1 MQLAVTCPSVI
12 EYRRFWTPEVN
23 AERVEEVCL
32 QRAAIGAIT
41 IEGRLAQA
49 PQVFDNLTELVVL
62 TNRRTQDPES
72 GEWSNSDTTRYTVK
86 TFKTLAT
93 RARDLESGEKV
104 IVAGSIVTETWTDQ
118 TTQEARYKQV
128 LLADAVGRSV

>member
-1 MQLAVTCPSVI
+1 MFTS
-12 EYRRFWTPEVN
+12 T
-23 AERVEEVCL
+23 
-32 QRAAIGAIT
+32 IT
-41 IEGRLAQA
+41 IEGRLAQD
-49 PQVFDNLTELVVL
+49 PQVFDNLIELVVL
-62 TNRRTQDPES
+62 TNRRTQDSES

>member
-1 MQLAVTCPSVI
+1 MFTS
-12 EYRRFWTPEVN
+12 T
-23 AERVEEVCL
+23 
-32 QRAAIGAIT
+32 IT

-62 TNRRTQDPES
+62 TNRRTQDSES
-72 GEWSNSDTTRYTVK
+72 GEWSNSDTTRYVVK

-93 RARDLESGEKV
+93 RTRDLESGDKV

-118 TTQEARYKQV
+118 TTHEPRHKQV

>member
-118 TTQEARYKQV
+118 TTQEPRHKQV
-128 LLADAVGRSV
+128 LLADAIGRSV

>member
-1 MQLAVTCPSVI
+1 MFTSTV
-12 EYRRFWTPEVN
+12 
-23 AERVEEVCL
+23 
-32 QRAAIGAIT
+32 T

-62 TNRRTQDPES
+62 TNRRTQDSES

-93 RARDLESGEKV
+93 RASDLQSGEKV

>member
-1 MQLAVTCPSVI
+1 MFTSTV
-12 EYRRFWTPEVN
+12 
-23 AERVEEVCL
+23 
-32 QRAAIGAIT
+32 T
-41 IEGRLAQA
+41 IEGRLGQA
-49 PQVFDNLTELVVL
+49 PQVFDNLTEFVVL
-62 TNRRTQDPES
+62 TNRRTQDSES